1 MLARLC
7 SGLLLLAAPPA
18 LLAQVVDLAV
28 TVSVTPRAGLELGDQ
43 LLVQT
48 SVVNPGPSAATNVN
62 ASVVGVPLQPFPF
75 EIVASETP
83 GCVVETLDIDPVVFN
98 YIWMIG
104 TIPAASERSCVVR
117 LRVRGL
123 PAKGTTSLTVQA
135 TSSPVDPNLANN
147 TATSSVTFGSL
158 TPEVVPASSTGSLAL
173 FVSLMLASI
182 AFVRIGAK
190 E

>member
-1 MLARLC
+1 MLARFC
-7 SGLLLLAAPPA
+7 SGLLLLAASPA
-18 LLAQVVDLAV
+18 LLAQVADLAL
-28 TVSVTPRAGLELGDQ
+28 TVSVTPRVGLELGNQ

-48 SVVNPGPSAATNVN
+48 TVVNPGPSAASNVN
-62 ASVVGVPLQPFPF
+62 VSVVGVPFQLFPF

-83 GCVVETLDIDPVVFN
+83 GCVVESLDIDPVVFN

-117 LRVRGL
+117 LQVRAV
-123 PAKGTTSLTVQA
+123 PAQGTTSLTAQA

-147 TATSSVTFGSL
+147 TDTSFVTFGAL
-158 TPEVVPASSTGSLAL
+158 TPEVVPANSPGSLAL
-173 FVSLMLASI
+173 FVGLMLASI